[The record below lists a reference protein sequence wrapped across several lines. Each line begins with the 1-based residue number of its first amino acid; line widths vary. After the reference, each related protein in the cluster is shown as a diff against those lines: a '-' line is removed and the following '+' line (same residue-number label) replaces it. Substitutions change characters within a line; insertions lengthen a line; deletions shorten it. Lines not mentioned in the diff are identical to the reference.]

1 MKKLRRYLTL
11 LSVPGA
17 EGATLKSFRASRATN
32 LALAGK
38 PVHAVL
44 AAGEWKSAAVLAYAN
59 EDAFDRGA
67 ILTKTLEESDSEE
80 S

>member
-1 MKKLRRYLTL
+1 MSARALSRDTLRALDARELR
-11 LSVPGA
+11 A
-17 EGATLKSFRASRATN
+17 SFRASRATN
-32 LALAGK
+32 LALEGK